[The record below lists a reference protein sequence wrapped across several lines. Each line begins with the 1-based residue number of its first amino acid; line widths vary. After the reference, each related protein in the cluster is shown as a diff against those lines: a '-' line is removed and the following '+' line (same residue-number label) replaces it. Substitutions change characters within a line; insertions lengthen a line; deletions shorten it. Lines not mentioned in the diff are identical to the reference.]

1 MIMNKK
7 YFLMLFC
14 ILCSIHAMG
23 QTAFYYYQGNKIPL
37 TLNESKVCISIPKG
51 DEKLGE
57 RIRSNVEV
65 LQEVLDNAF
74 GIYVVTR
81 QSFDKLTS
89 QDFWEEDS
97 KAVILTS
104 CYFTENNEEVFATPY
119 LNVRLNKEED
129 VDLLNKYA
137 EKYRLKNC
145 GNSSLMPLWYILS
158 VTQNSDISPLECAN
172 GLFESGDFAAS
183 VPDLAA
189 SDLLADVTA
198 VRSFTTAPIE
208 KSSSIYDLRGRKMQQ
223 PTKGIYIQ
231 DGRKVVVK

>member
-1 MIMNKK
+1 MNKK

-57 RIRSNVEV
+57 RILSNVES
-65 LQEVLDNAF
+65 LQEVIDDAF
-74 GIYVVTR
+74 DMFVITR

-137 EKYRLKNC
+137 EEYRLNNC
-145 GNSSLMPLWYILS
+145 GNRPLMPLWYILS
-158 VTQNSDISPLECAN
+158 VTPDSGKSPLECAN
-172 GLFESGDFAAS
+172 ELYESGVFAAS

-189 SDLLADVTA
+189 NGDITE
-198 VRSFTTAPIE
+198 VRSFNSAPTDE
-208 KSSSIYDLRGRKMQQ
+208 SSDIYDLQGRRLNAK
-223 PTKGIYIQ
+223 PSKGLYIQ
-231 DGRKVVVK
+231 NGKKYLVK

>member
-1 MIMNKK
+1 MNKK

-57 RIRSNVEV
+57 RILSNVES
-65 LQEVLDNAF
+65 LQEVIDDAF
-74 GIYVVTR
+74 DMFVITR

-137 EKYRLKNC
+137 EEYRLNNC
-145 GNSSLMPLWYILS
+145 GNRPLMPLWYILS
-158 VTQNSDISPLECAN
+158 VTPDSGKSPLECAN
-172 GLFESGDFAAS
+172 ELYESGVFAAS

-189 SDLLADVTA
+189 NGDITE
-198 VRSFTTAPIE
+198 VRSFNSAPTDE
-208 KSSSIYDLRGRKMQQ
+208 SSDIYDLQGRRLNVK
-223 PTKGIYIQ
+223 PSKGLYIQ
-231 DGRKVVVK
+231 NGKKYLVK

>member
-1 MIMNKK
+1 MKKK
-7 YFLMLFC
+7 YFLLLLFC
-14 ILCSIHAMG
+14 ISCSIHSMG
-23 QTAFYYYQGNKIPL
+23 QTAFYYYKGNKVPL
-37 TLNESKVCISIPKG
+37 ILNESKVCISIPKG

-57 RIRSNVEV
+57 RILSNVES
-65 LQEVLDNAF
+65 LQEVIDDAF
-74 GIYVVTR
+74 DMFVITR

-137 EKYRLKNC
+137 EEYRLNNC
-145 GNSSLMPLWYILS
+145 GNRPLMPLWYILS
-158 VTQNSDISPLECAN
+158 VTPDSGKSPLECAN
-172 GLFESGDFAAS
+172 ELYESGVFAAS

-189 SDLLADVTA
+189 NGLIDITE
-198 VRSFTTAPIE
+198 VRSFNSAPTDE
-208 KSSSIYDLRGRKMQQ
+208 SSDIYDLSGRKQTTKPQ
-223 PTKGIYIQ
+223 KGIYIR
-231 DGRKVVVK
+231 DGKKVMVK

>member
-1 MIMNKK
+1 MNKK

-37 TLNESKVCISIPKG
+37 TLNESKICISIPKG
-51 DEKLGE
+51 DEMLGE
-57 RIRSNVEV
+57 RILSNVEV
-65 LQEVLDNAF
+65 AQEILDDAF
-74 GIYVVTR
+74 DIFVVTR
-81 QSFDKLTS
+81 QSSDKLIS

-104 CYFTENNEEVFATPY
+104 CYFTENNEEVFSTPY

-137 EKYRLKNC
+137 EKYRLRNC
-145 GNSSLMPLWYILS
+145 GNSPLMPLWYILS
-158 VTQNSDISPLECAN
+158 VTPESGKSPLECAN
-172 GLFESGDFAAS
+172 ELFESGVFAASQPDFAANGLIDETTN
-183 VPDLAA
+183 VRNIP
-189 SDLLADVTA
+189 TA
-198 VRSFTTAPIE
+198 TTE
-208 KSSSIYDLRGRKMQQ
+208 KSSSIYDLRGRKVQQ

-231 DGRKVVVK
+231 DGRKIVVK